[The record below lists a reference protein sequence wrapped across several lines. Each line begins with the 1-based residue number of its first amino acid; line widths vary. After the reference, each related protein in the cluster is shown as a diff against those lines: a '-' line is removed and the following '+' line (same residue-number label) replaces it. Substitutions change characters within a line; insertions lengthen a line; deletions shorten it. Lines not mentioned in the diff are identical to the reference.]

1 MQKFLIFSI
10 GTAKVGFSE
19 GSFQPF
25 YQGMHFIVNEDK
37 NKALE
42 PDFKARFAL
51 FSAFFVRFK
60 VKGFLN

>member
-1 MQKFLIFSI
+1 
-10 GTAKVGFSE
+10 
-19 GSFQPF
+19 
-25 YQGMHFIVNEDK
+25 MHFIVNEDK